1 MGQIKA
7 ILFDKDGT
15 LFDFQK
21 TWGAFQGDFL
31 RGLSAGDD
39 ARLHALA
46 HATEYDL
53 ETGLFLPGS
62 PVIAGSLNVVT
73 ALMIPHLPGWTEES
87 LVAEIR
93 EKTALARQVPVC
105 PLAEL
110 FDHLRDAG
118 LPLGIATNDA
128 EAPAREHLRQEGIED
143 RFSFIAG
150 YDSGYGGKPEPGQLL
165 AFAHHVGLPPSEIAM
180 VGDSTHDLHA
190 GAAAGMV
197 RVAVLTGVATEADL
211 APHADV
217 VLGDISELPGWMSL

>member
-1 MGQIKA
+1 REGKAMGQIKA
-7 ILFDKDGT
+7 ILFDKYGT

-39 ARLHALA
+39 ARLRALA
-46 HATEYDL
+46 DATEYDL

-110 FDHLRDAG
+110 FDHLRNAG

-143 RFSFIAG
+143 RFTFIAG

-165 AFAHHVGLPPSEIAM
+165 AFAQHVGRHNIQRACNHGRAWQKKPSVQIVLRG
-180 VGDSTHDLHA
+180 VGQS
-190 GAAAGMV
+190 V
-197 RVAVLTGVATEADL
+197 QPRV
-211 APHADV
+211 
-217 VLGDISELPGWMSL
+217 ISRA